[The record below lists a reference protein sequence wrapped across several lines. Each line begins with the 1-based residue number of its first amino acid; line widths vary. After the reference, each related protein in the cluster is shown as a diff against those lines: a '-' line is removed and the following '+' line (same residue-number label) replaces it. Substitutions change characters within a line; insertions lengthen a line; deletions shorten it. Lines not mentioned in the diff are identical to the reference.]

1 MLCKETVCTISG
13 MNKPQLCAKSSAQE
27 ATIQA
32 LGNCDSSEPHETTT
46 EYNIAVEPEDTEL
59 GN

>member
-1 MLCKETVCTISG
+1 